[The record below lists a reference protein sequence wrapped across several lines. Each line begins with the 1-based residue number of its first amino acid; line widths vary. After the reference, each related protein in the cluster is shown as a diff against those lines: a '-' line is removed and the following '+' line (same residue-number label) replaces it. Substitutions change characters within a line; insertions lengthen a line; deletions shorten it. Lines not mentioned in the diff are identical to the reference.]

1 MFAQPRNWLV
11 LTLLVSL
18 ICGCQAGAAPPPG
31 ARKPVSRAT
40 PKGEVTPPL
49 SKGKRPTPAP
59 ATRKKKPLKDPPVC
73 QALSDVKYLRKYT
86 DASANDRLSGRR
98 RVALARKNKLAVVQ
112 KLFVSAGLKWPP
124 RQVLLRAY
132 KREKVME
139 VWASDRSSGPLT
151 RVANYSICSLSGG
164 AGPKLQEGDGQVP
177 EGFYFLDFYH
187 SSSTF
192 FLAMRVNY
200 PNKRDRKLKR
210 TGSAIMLHGNCVSIG
225 CLAMSDERIQELWL
239 LTTAARRHNK
249 VAVHI
254 FPTCDLAR
262 AITSA
267 RKPARAAFWTNLKQ
281 GMDLFHKVHTLRK
294 WTVGPRGGYR
304 FP

>member
-1 MFAQPRNWLV
+1 MCCSS
-11 LTLLVSL
+11 LLA
-18 ICGCQAGAAPPPG
+18 CQAGAAPPPVG
-31 ARKPVSRAT
+31 QDPGPVVDPGPRDKKKKRT
-40 PKGEVTPPL
+40 TV
-49 SKGKRPTPAP
+49 RPTPERGRPKLP
-59 ATRKKKPLKDPPVC
+59 AVCAALKNK
-73 QALSDVKYLRKYT
+73 KYLRPWT
-86 DASANDRLSGRR
+86 EAEANDRLSGKR
-98 RVALARKNKLAVVQ
+98 RVALAKKNKLVVVK
-112 KLFVSAGLKWPP
+112 KLMTDAGLKWPP

-132 KREKVME
+132 KHEKVME
-139 VWASDRSSGPLT
+139 VWASDKKKGPLK
-151 RVANYSICSLSGG
+151 RLANYGICSMSGG
-164 AGPKLQEGDGQVP
+164 PGPKLKEGDGQVP

-187 SSSTF
+187 NRSTF

-210 TGSAIMLHGNCVSIG
+210 TGSAIMIHGNCVSIG